1 MRRIKQTFYD
11 TERKIQHIVITD
23 EDGQVIEEKTRSYG
37 RAFLRLDP
45 VTFYSITA
53 DLSGMAHKLAG
64 LILRNV
70 QHRDNICYLFYD
82 EFRNEL
88 GASKTTMTRVF
99 DELYEVDFIR
109 RRRNGQVMLNP
120 LIAVGCD
127 ERMRSDMINDYFSLP
142 QKQTRRRGESQN
154 DTRSRAVREAD
165 REEQTDAGGD
175 LHTATHGRQDQ
186 DIQSDVQS
194 DPEGYESEP
203 ADDSE
208 ST

>member
-1 MRRIKQTFYD
+1 MRRFKQTFYD

-23 EDGQVIEEKTRSYG
+23 EDGQVIEERTRSYG

-45 VTFYSITA
+45 VVFETVTA
-53 DLSGMAHKLAG
+53 ELTARAHRLTAI
-64 LILRNV
+64 ILRNV
-70 QHRDNICYLFYD
+70 QHRNNVCYLHFS
-82 EFRNEL
+82 EL
-88 GASKTTMTRVF
+88 VAELNTSEPTVARAL

-109 RRRNGQVMLNP
+109 RIRTGQVMLNP
-120 LIAVGCD
+120 TVAIGCD
-127 ERMRSDMINDYFSLP
+127 ERMRSEMINIYFSLP
-142 QKQTRRRGESQN
+142 QKQTRKRGERRN
-154 DTRSRAVREAD
+154 DNRSGTVREAD
-165 REEQTDAGGD
+165 GEEQTDAGGD